1 MSTDLERQVQW
12 LVDRAQIS
20 ELLHAF
26 ARALD
31 TRDYQAY
38 VDNYAE
44 GASIELPDP
53 KRPGNIIV
61 LHKANMLE
69 LLPKSLG
76 RYAATHHI
84 SANHQITVD
93 GDGATS
99 RSYLQAV
106 HVNGAP
112 TDHWTAGGW
121 YDCDYVRMASGWKFR
136 RVRLTSIWLNGT
148 PGEIKPDQNHTA

>member
-1 MSTDLERQVQW
+1 MSTELERQVQW
-12 LVDRAQIS
+12 LTDRALIS

-31 TRDYQAY
+31 TRDFQAY
-38 VDNYAE
+38 ADNYAD
-44 GASIELPDP
+44 GGSIELPDP
-53 KRPGNIIV
+53 KRPGSTIV
-61 LHKANMLE
+61 LQKANMLE

-84 SANHQITVD
+84 SANHQISIE
-93 GDGATS
+93 GDTASS

-106 HVNGAP
+106 HVSGAP

-121 YDCDYVRMASGWKFR
+121 YDCEYTRTASGWKFG
-136 RVRLTSIWLNGT
+136 RVRLTAIWLTGA
-148 PGEIKPDQNHTA
+148 PGEIKPE

>member
-1 MSTDLERQVQW
+1 MSTELERQVQW
-12 LVDRAQIS
+12 LTDRALIS

-31 TRDYQAY
+31 TRDFQAY
-38 VDNYAE
+38 VDNYAD

-53 KRPGNIIV
+53 RRPGNIIV

-84 SANHQITVD
+84 SANHQITHRRRQRDVALVPPGCARQRRADGSLDGRRLVRLRLHAHCQRLEVPARAPDFGVVD
-93 GDGATS
+93 GCA
-99 RSYLQAV
+99 
-106 HVNGAP
+106 
-112 TDHWTAGGW
+112 W
-121 YDCDYVRMASGWKFR
+121 
-136 RVRLTSIWLNGT
+136 
-148 PGEIKPDQNHTA
+148 